1 MPKSEFSTTL
11 NCMLFGLFRIHGL
24 KSGKLLKE
32 FRGHTSF
39 VNDTM
44 FTGDGHFIAS
54 ASSDGTVKV
63 CTTAK
68 GKENI
73 YVLWH
78 VKRGNFVA
86 TTI

>member
-1 MPKSEFSTTL
+1 
-11 NCMLFGLFRIHGL
+11 MLVGLFRIHGL

-63 CTTAK
+63 CTIAK
-68 GKENI
+68 RNI
-73 YVLWH
+73 YVLWY